1 MDLREY
7 EQHKFAIAEV
17 LRSASPAAPS
27 EQRDWHEQAQELFAR
42 LADDRFNLVV
52 IGRFNRGKTSLMNAI
67 MGTDRLP
74 TGILPLTS
82 VITTISYGSKEQVV
96 LNYGGR
102 ILSQE
107 ISIDALPRYITQ
119 EGNPANVQ
127 RIRKA
132 EVQLPAEILRR
143 GFHFVDTPGLGSA
156 ITENTRTTEEFL
168 PEADA
173 FLLVTSYES
182 PLSDEEMRF
191 FRVAS
196 SSARRIF
203 IVLNKHD
210 TVTPDERRTALAY
223 VREQLAPIFDQ
234 QEPRIFSVSARDGI
248 EAKRSKDPVRL
259 DASGLPALESEL
271 VGFLLKEKSAEFL
284 LRMCDRTA
292 QLVQELGTP
301 SDAKLTEEIGALTR
315 QIVHDSRGVRA
326 WREASE
332 GLPAGLAILQR
343 LRPCEVC
350 AQIGQGVWD
359 FLRRFQYELSIS
371 HDEQQRFAKR
381 GGFCAFH
388 TWQYESISSPLGT
401 CTGFPPLLDRLAE
414 QLRCRAQAALQD
426 RALYDEI
433 EDLVPARHGC
443 VLCAVQA
450 KAEAEAISAIANR
463 LSKDARS
470 LHRLSAICLP
480 HLAMVTEAI
489 EDAGLI
495 RKLIEREALILER
508 VSEDM
513 KRYALKRDA
522 VRRSLLSDDETAAAH
537 RALLLLAGHRNV
549 NATSRITSASLSNSA
564 SPPSNRAS
572 ADGSGASADAL
583 RQLLDAAPHDDGRNK
598 ACR

>member
-17 LRSASPAAPS
+17 LRSASTAAPR
-27 EQRDWHEQAQELFAR
+27 EQREWHEQAQELFAR

-52 IGRFNRGKTSLMNAI
+52 VGRFNRGKTSLMNAI

-203 IVLNKHD
+203 IVLNKQD
-210 TVTPDERRTALAY
+210 TVTPDERRTALA
-223 VREQLAPIFDQ
+223 
-234 QEPRIFSVSARDGI
+234 
-248 EAKRSKDPVRL
+248 
-259 DASGLPALESEL
+259 
-271 VGFLLKEKSAEFL
+271 
-284 LRMCDRTA
+284 
-292 QLVQELGTP
+292 
-301 SDAKLTEEIGALTR
+301 
-315 QIVHDSRGVRA
+315 
-326 WREASE
+326 
-332 GLPAGLAILQR
+332 
-343 LRPCEVC
+343 
-350 AQIGQGVWD
+350 
-359 FLRRFQYELSIS
+359 
-371 HDEQQRFAKR
+371 
-381 GGFCAFH
+381 
-388 TWQYESISSPLGT
+388 
-401 CTGFPPLLDRLAE
+401 
-414 QLRCRAQAALQD
+414 
-426 RALYDEI
+426 
-433 EDLVPARHGC
+433 
-443 VLCAVQA
+443 
-450 KAEAEAISAIANR
+450 
-463 LSKDARS
+463 
-470 LHRLSAICLP
+470 
-480 HLAMVTEAI
+480 
-489 EDAGLI
+489 
-495 RKLIEREALILER
+495 
-508 VSEDM
+508 
-513 KRYALKRDA
+513 
-522 VRRSLLSDDETAAAH
+522 
-537 RALLLLAGHRNV
+537 
-549 NATSRITSASLSNSA
+549 
-564 SPPSNRAS
+564 
-572 ADGSGASADAL
+572 
-583 RQLLDAAPHDDGRNK
+583 
-598 ACR
+598 